1 MPSGGCM
8 RILIVSQYFWPE
20 NFRINDLALGLAQC
34 GHEVSV
40 LTGNPNYPEGRFFRG
55 YGFMGKWRERWNG
68 IDVLRVPLISRGPG
82 RGIRLALN
90 YLSFALSASVLGP
103 FRCRRPYA
111 AILVYEPSPVT
122 VGLPALAVRLATRAP
137 LLFWVQD
144 LWPESLSATGAVKSG
159 WLLAAVERLVRFIYS
174 RCDRVLVQSEAFV
187 EPVQAMGVPAGK
199 IVYYPNS
206 AEDFYRPVA
215 RQESRLPVELP
226 PGFRVMFAGNVGT
239 AQGFETILD
248 AAERLRG
255 RAGLHWL
262 IVGDGRQL
270 GWVRDEIA
278 RRGLVPSVHLLG
290 RHPAESMPAWFAHAD
305 AMLVTLRGD
314 PIFALTIPAKLQSYM
329 ACARPIVASL
339 DGEGARVVREA
350 GAGVAVPAGDA
361 AGLARA
367 VLELANMPAAERE
380 AMGRRGQAYFEAHFE
395 RGRLL
400 AQLTGLMEELNT
412 AR

>member
-1 MPSGGCM
+1 M

-20 NFRINDLALGLAQC
+20 NFRINDLAVGLAQS

-40 LTGNPNYPEGRFFRG
+40 LTGNPNYPEGRFFPG
-55 YGFMGKWRERWNG
+55 YGFMGKWRERWSG
-68 IDVLRVPLISRGPG
+68 IEVLRVPLISRGRG
-82 RGIRLALN
+82 RGVRLALN
-90 YLSFALSASVLGP
+90 YLSFALSASILGP
-103 FRCRRPYA
+103 FRCRRPYE

-122 VGLPALAVRLATRAP
+122 VGLPGIAVKRATGAP

-159 WLLAAVERLVRFIYS
+159 WLLAAVHRMVRFIYA
-174 RCDRVLVQSEAFV
+174 RCDRVLVQSEAFF
-187 EPVQAMGVPAGK
+187 EPVRTMGVPAHK

-206 AEDFYRPVA
+206 AEDFYRPSV
-215 RQESRLPVELP
+215 RQESMLPVELP
-226 PGFRVMFAGNVGT
+226 PGFRVMFAGNVGA

-248 AAERLRG
+248 AAERLRD

-262 IVGDGRQL
+262 IVGEGRQL
-270 GWVRDEIA
+270 GWVRDEIE
-278 RRGLVPSVHLLG
+278 RRGLQASVHLLG
-290 RHPAESMPAWFAHAD
+290 RYPAESMPAWFAHAD

-350 GAGVAVPAGDA
+350 GAGLAVPAGDA
-361 AGLARA
+361 AGLARG

-380 AMGRRGQAYFEAHFE
+380 AMGRRGRAYFEAHFE

-400 AQLTGLMEELNT
+400 KQLTGLMEELNT

>member
-1 MPSGGCM
+1 M
-8 RILIVSQYFWPE
+8 RVLIVSQYFWPE
-20 NFRINDLALGLAQC
+20 NFRINDLALGLAQL
-34 GHEVSV
+34 GHEVCV
-40 LTGNPNYPEGRFFRG
+40 LTGNPNYPAGRFFPG
-55 YGFMGKWRERWNG
+55 YGMLGRWRERWSG
-68 IDVLRVPLISRGPG
+68 IEIKRVPLISRGPG
-82 RGIRLALN
+82 RGVRLALN
-90 YLSFALSASVLGP
+90 YASFAMSASVLGP
-103 FRCRRPYA
+103 FRCRRPSCDV
-111 AILVYEPSPVT
+111 ILVYEPSPVT
-122 VGLPALAVRLATRAP
+122 VGLPALVLKAVTGAP

-144 LWPESLSATGAVKSG
+144 LWPESLSATGAVKSR
-159 WLLAAVERLVRFIYS
+159 WPLAAVQRLVRFIYA
-174 RCDRVLVQSEAFV
+174 RCDRVLVQSKAFV
-187 EPVQAMGVPAGK
+187 EPVRAMGVPLQK
-199 IVYYPNS
+199 IVYFPNS
-206 AEDFYRPVA
+206 AEDFYQPLA
-215 RQESRLPVELP
+215 REESALPVELP
-226 PGFRVMFAGNVGT
+226 QGFRVMFAGNVGT

-255 RAGLHWL
+255 RADLHWL

-270 GWVRDEIA
+270 AWVREEIG
-278 RRGLVPSVHLLG
+278 RRGLQASMHILG

-361 AGLARA
+361 DGLARA
-367 VLELANMPAAERE
+367 VLELANMPNAERE
-380 AMGRRGQAYFEAHFE
+380 AMGRRGQVYFAAHFE

-400 AQLTGLMEELNT
+400 AQLADLMEELKA